1 MKSTS
6 STHYQN
12 QLRIIAGTWRSRKFY
27 FPPIAAIR
35 PTPNRVRET
44 LFNWLS
50 PIIAHAHCL
59 DLFAGSGSLGFEAL
73 SRGASSV
80 TFIDNHREVIEH
92 LQKTIAL
99 FHAQNTKVINA
110 EIPIYSFVPEKKFDI
125 VFLDPPF
132 SQKLIGPC
140 CEWLTQQSLLAE
152 NAYIYI
158 EAEKMLDPLPI
169 PSHWQLIKSKIA
181 GQVKYYLLQETK
193 K

>member
-99 FHAQNTKVINA
+99 FNAQNAKVINT
-110 EIPIYSFVPEKKFDI
+110 ELPMYSFVPEKKFDI

-132 SQKLIGPC
+132 NQKLIGPC

-181 GQVKYYLLQETK
+181 GQVKYYLLQEK